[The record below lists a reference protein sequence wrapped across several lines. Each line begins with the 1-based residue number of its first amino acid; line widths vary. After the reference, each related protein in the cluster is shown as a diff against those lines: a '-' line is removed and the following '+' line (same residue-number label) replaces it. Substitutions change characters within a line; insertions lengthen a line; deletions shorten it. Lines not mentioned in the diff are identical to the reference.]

1 MVTILSFSV
10 LAWFLQVWEWII
22 REVKRWGDGGIFSGR
37 LPVQDVIFS
46 AALGR
51 NVFENVPYTFLPLK

>member
-10 LAWFLQVWEWII
+10 LAWFLQVQGWII
-22 REVKRWGDGGIFSGR
+22 RTVKRWGDGGIFSGR
-37 LPVQDVIFS
+37 LPVEDVFS

-51 NVFENVPYTFLPLK
+51 NFF